1 MYGVDL
7 EREQITSSSKDNLDR
22 AQRGTYFEYQTQFNG
37 TLCGTAGARR
47 DDNDDFGKHTSARVS
62 TAYLQRLAT
71 GATLKYR
78 ATYGTGFRAP
88 SLSEI
93 AYNNGPFAFPPTSAV
108 NLLEESSS
116 GFDVGIE
123 YVELRGLYVGAT
135 YFNQVIEDEIFFDLA
150 SFSGY
155 LQALGSNLSR
165 GIEVFFERPISR
177 QWDLLGN
184 LTVND
189 TENQEGQ
196 QRIRRPKHLAN
207 VSVRF
212 SSTDDRLRLL
222 ANYRFSRNSVD
233 ELFGIGRVPLDDY
246 QVLDISATFRVSER
260 LEAFG
265 RLENVTD
272 EDYQEVTGF
281 RSGGVA
287 AYAGARVRF

>member
-1 MYGVDL
+1 M
-7 EREQITSSSKDNLDR
+7 
-22 AQRGTYFEYQTQFNG
+22 
-37 TLCGTAGARR
+37 
-47 DDNDDFGKHTSARVS
+47 
-62 TAYLQRLAT
+62 
-71 GATLKYR
+71 
-78 ATYGTGFRAP
+78 
-88 SLSEI
+88 
-93 AYNNGPFAFPPTSAV
+93 
-108 NLLEESSS
+108 
-116 GFDVGIE
+116 
-123 YVELRGLYVGAT
+123 GAT